1 MHDWEKF
8 KETLVPE
15 AEDFCIHLNVKD
27 ITDVHYEH
35 VKWVCNDFELNN
47 LGKYYNLYFYD
58 FINFIIL

>member
-35 VKWVCNDFELNN
+35 VK
-47 LGKYYNLYFYD
+47 
-58 FINFIIL
+58 